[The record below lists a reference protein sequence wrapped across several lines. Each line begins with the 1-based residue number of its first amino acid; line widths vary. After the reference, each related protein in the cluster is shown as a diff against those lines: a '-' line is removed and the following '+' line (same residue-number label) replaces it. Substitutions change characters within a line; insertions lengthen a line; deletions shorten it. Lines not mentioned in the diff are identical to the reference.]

1 MERRKDNKGR
11 VLKTGESQRKDLLY
25 QYRYTDPLGKRQTVY
40 APTLKELRD
49 KEDEIQRKLNEG
61 ADYVRSQ
68 ITVAQLLERYLSL
81 KQNLKTGTMT
91 RYKYILSAIT
101 NSDFGNKQIDMIK
114 PSDCKKWVIAL
125 SEEGKKYG
133 TVGDYVVLVKSAF
146 QMAVDD
152 DILAK
157 NPFSFKLNTVLVD
170 NTQVRAALTERQQM
184 LFLKF
189 LKEDSLYSKY
199 YDDVVVLLGTGM
211 RIGEFC
217 GLTEK
222 DLDFENKRINIDHQ
236 LQRRADGSPYITT
249 TKTKSSVRKIPMT
262 PEVEQSLRNILVR
275 QKKHRSVTVDGYKGF
290 LFTTTDKN
298 PRSYRNLCL
307 ILGRI
312 ENKFKKL
319 YPDIDMPHITPHV
332 LRHTFCTNMLNA
344 GIDIKSL
351 QYLMGHSS
359 IDMTINRYSHSSYER
374 VEEQM
379 FRISKEKQEGQ
390 S

>member
-1 MERRKDNKGR
+1 M
-11 VLKTGESQRKDLLY
+11 
-25 QYRYTDPLGKRQTVY
+25 
-40 APTLKELRD
+40 
-49 KEDEIQRKLNEG
+49 
-61 ADYVRSQ
+61 
-68 ITVAQLLERYLSL
+68 
-81 KQNLKTGTMT
+81 
-91 RYKYILSAIT
+91 
-101 NSDFGNKQIDMIK
+101 
-114 PSDCKKWVIAL
+114 
-125 SEEGKKYG
+125 
-133 TVGDYVVLVKSAF
+133 
-146 QMAVDD
+146 
-152 DILAK
+152 
-157 NPFSFKLNTVLVD
+157 
-170 NTQVRAALTERQQM
+170 
-184 LFLKF
+184 
-189 LKEDSLYSKY
+189 
-199 YDDVVVLLGTGM
+199 
-211 RIGEFC
+211 
-217 GLTEK
+217 
-222 DLDFENKRINIDHQ
+222 
-236 LQRRADGSPYITT
+236 
-249 TKTKSSVRKIPMT
+249 
-262 PEVEQSLRNILVR
+262 R